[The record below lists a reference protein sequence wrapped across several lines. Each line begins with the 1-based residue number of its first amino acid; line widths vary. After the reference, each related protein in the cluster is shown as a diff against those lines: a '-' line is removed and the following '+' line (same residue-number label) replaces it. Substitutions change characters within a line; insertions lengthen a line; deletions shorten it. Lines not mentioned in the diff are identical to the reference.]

1 MHNTIKI
8 PEFGGGKEKEDET
21 VAKRK
26 MTLVG
31 YQH

>member
-1 MHNTIKI
+1 MQSKSQL
-8 PEFGGGKEKEDET
+8 GGGKEKEDET

-26 MTLVG
+26 MTLIG